1 MTTRR
6 LLGKTALVTRPK
18 EQARELQEALE
29 AQGATVALQPAIE
42 ILPPDN
48 WADVDDALTLVAAG
62 KVDWTIFSSSNGVR
76 FVCDRLASTFPELAR
91 RFADLTQI
99 AAVGSGTAN
108 ALRARELEASL
119 VPPQFDA
126 DSLVDAFVDRLGSSL
141 AGLTFLSFRASRG
154 RKTLIERL
162 TALGANVLETTAYRS
177 VDVKTPRPAILD
189 ALRSGK
195 IDVAIASSSASARS
209 LAEMFGEA
217 AKKTRW
223 IAISPLTADALRQN
237 GLDVAAIAV
246 ESTVEGLVD
255 AVVRATR

>member
-1 MTTRR
+1 MTTTKR

-42 ILPPDN
+42 ILPPEN
-48 WADVDDALTLVAAG
+48 WSDVDAALNLVADE

-76 FVCDRLASTFPELAR
+76 FVCDRLTSAFPYLAK

-108 ALRARELEASL
+108 ALRLYGLEAAL
-119 VPPQFDA
+119 VPSQFDA
-126 DSLVDAFVDRLGSSL
+126 DGLVDAFVDRLGAL

-154 RKTLIERL
+154 RKTLSERL

-177 VDVKTPRPAILD
+177 VDVKTPDPAILH
-189 ALRSGK
+189 ALQSDN

-209 LAEMFGEA
+209 LAEMFGAA

-223 IAISPLTADALRQN
+223 VAISPLTADALRQN
-237 GLDVAAIAV
+237 GLAVAAIAA
-246 ESTVEGLVD
+246 ESTVEGIVE
-255 AVVRATR
+255 AVVRAAR